1 MKIGYFSLTE
11 KGFITAKKIKMELE
25 GDLYTKENMPKGLFE
40 TVGRAFSSY
49 DALVFIMA
57 AGIVVRM
64 IAPYI
69 KSKTTDPAVVVCDQE
84 GKFVISLLS
93 GHLGG
98 ANELAGRIAAVTGGT
113 AVITTATDVE
123 DLISFDLFAKK
134 NQLRIENIEEL
145 KFISQALLEGKT
157 VDVITNAEIAGEWK
171 GKVAVVS
178 HYRGNPSV
186 VIDTERKI
194 ENKQGP
200 VLYLRPKSLYLGVGC
215 KKQIDA
221 EWLLACF
228 EDFMQKEGICRENI
242 QAVATISL
250 KAEEKGIK
258 KLLSAL
264 GAELIVVDMEDI
276 RKLEE
281 EGIIGSKEAL
291 IEKSDFVKK
300 VTGAGSV
307 SEACAYLASKRGVIR
322 KKKTKYTGIT
332 FALAEEKKVYKI

>member
-1 MKIGYFSLTE
+1 MCIRDRNGTVLIFDEVITGFRLSYGGAGEYYGVKPDLVTLGKIVG
-11 KGFITAKKIKMELE
+11 G
-25 GDLYTKENMPKGLFE
+25 GMP
-40 TVGRAFSSY
+40 
-49 DALVFIMA
+49 MA
-57 AGIVVRM
+57 AYGGKREIM
-64 IAPYI
+64 ETIAPVGPVYQ
-69 KSKTTDPAVVVCDQE
+69 AV
-84 GKFVISLLS
+84 SYT
-93 GHLGG
+93 HL
-98 ANELAGRIAAVTGGT
+98 
-113 AVITTATDVE
+113 DVY
-123 DLISFDLFAKK
+123 KR
-134 NQLRIENIEEL
+134 Q
-145 KFISQALLEGKT
+145 
-157 VDVITNAEIAGEWK
+157 
-171 GKVAVVS
+171 
-178 HYRGNPSV
+178 

-300 VTGAGSV
+300 VTGAG
-307 SEACAYLASKRGVIR
+307 
-322 KKKTKYTGIT
+322 
-332 FALAEEKKVYKI
+332 